1 VYWLAQRLARRPTRT
16 LVDKE
21 SGDEVVLR
29 QAHTMFFVPMRY
41 WAMLYALVGI
51 ALLILGLVGG

>member
-1 VYWLAQRLARRPTRT
+1 M
-16 LVDKE
+16 
-21 SGDEVVLR
+21 VLR